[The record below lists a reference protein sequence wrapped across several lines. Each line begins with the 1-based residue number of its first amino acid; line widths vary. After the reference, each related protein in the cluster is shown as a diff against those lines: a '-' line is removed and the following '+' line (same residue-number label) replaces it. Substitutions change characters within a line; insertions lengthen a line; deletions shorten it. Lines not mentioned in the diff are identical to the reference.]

1 MDRIPRSPRTSQTT
15 QTRQTRR
22 IQRITLLGVFGAA
35 LGAALPAPAAHAEAK
50 KPAAKKEVAPVA
62 RKAKP
67 RTLTP
72 VSAEHKKAL
81 AKLLGGFKLGA
92 TKDEVIA
99 VFSKQLDERYDEK
112 IKATTDITAQ
122 DQLRRDK
129 RNEVN
134 RLRQSY
140 ISFDTAKPSPW
151 DVSIVEEEF
160 AHNTGESMLERWEN
174 QDGKNQ
180 RRFFFFYEGKLWK
193 MFVSLDVS
201 ILSEDNKSFAAFR
214 SKMEA
219 LYGPGDVEDGKITW
233 RTDAFDVRAIDKLK
247 SYDALALAIEDPRVR
262 KQVEASREAKA
273 PPRRE
278 TNSVIKA
285 VIDTDHKD
293 HPDVKSNSDA
303 VDSVIRAQGGTPPA
317 PKK

>member
-1 MDRIPRSPRTSQTT
+1 MQRTPRRFQIL
-15 QTRQTRR
+15 RVAAR
-22 IQRITLLGVFGAA
+22 GVFGALLA
-35 LGAALPAPAAHAEAK
+35 AALPAAVAQAEAK
-50 KPAAKKEVAPVA
+50 KPAAKKEAAPVA
-62 RKAKP
+62 KKARP

-72 VSAEHKKAL
+72 VSADHKKSL
-81 AKLLGGFKLGA
+81 AKLLGGFKFGM
-92 TKDEVIA
+92 TKDEVIT
-99 VFSKQLDERYDEK
+99 VFAKQLDERYDEK

-140 ISFDTAKPSPW
+140 ISFDTGKPSPW
-151 DVSIVEEEF
+151 DVSIVEDEF
-160 AHNTGESMLERWEN
+160 RHNTGEAMLERWEN

-180 RRFFFFYEGKLWK
+180 RRFFFFYDGKLWK

-219 LYGPGDVEDGKITW
+219 LYGKGDVEDGKITW

-247 SYDALALAIEDPRVR
+247 SYDALGMAIEDPRVAR
-262 KQVEASREAKA
+262 EVEATREAKA
-273 PPRRE
+273 PPRHE

-285 VIDTDHKD
+285 VIDTEHND
-293 HPDVKSNSDA
+293 HPNTKANSDA
-303 VDSVIRAQGGTPPA
+303 VDNVIRAQGNTPPA